1 MRFSVASV
9 LAMFAATAFA
19 QDTLTMNTPA
29 SVTQCETTV
38 VTWNGGVAPFNL
50 SIVFDR
56 TAEHFNGLT
65 ERTFSWNTD
74 VPAELN
80 KVVTST
86 FISTGTNPF
95 FFVEDATS
103 HTAQSALVL
112 VQPSCNTNFLMT
124 ITESA

>member
-1 MRFSVASV
+1 MRFSTASV

-19 QDTLTMNTPA
+19 QDTLTINTPA
-29 SVTQCETTV
+29 NATQCETTV

-74 VPAELN
+74 ILANNIV
-80 KVVTST
+80 
-86 FISTGTNPF
+86 F
-95 FFVEDATS
+95 FFVIDATS
-103 HTAQSALVL
+103 HTAQSSLIP
-112 VQPSCNTNFLMT
+112 VQPSTDFSC
-124 ITESA
+124 IHSS